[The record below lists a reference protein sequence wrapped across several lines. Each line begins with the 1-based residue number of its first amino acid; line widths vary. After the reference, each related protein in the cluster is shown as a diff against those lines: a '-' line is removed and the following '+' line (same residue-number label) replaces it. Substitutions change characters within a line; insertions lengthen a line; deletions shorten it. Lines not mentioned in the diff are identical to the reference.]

1 MKQRGLWLVLAGALV
16 ASGSAFAD
24 DNGGGD
30 WMVRVRAVRV
40 NLKDGT
46 VGTPSLSGLGINS
59 INVGAQDKT
68 IPEVDISYFFT
79 QNISAE
85 LILTYPQ
92 KHDVTVDGVTIGS
105 LKELPPTLL
114 AQYHFI
120 PGGSVD
126 PYIGAGINYT
136 RFSNVSLNTA
146 ALGLGNN
153 VVNASKSSF
162 GPALQI
168 GADIPITGNMSFN
181 IDVKKIWMKTDVDI
195 PAAAVH
201 GTVDLNPWLFG
212 VGLGWKF

>member
-16 ASGSAFAD
+16 ASGNAFAD
-24 DNGGGD
+24 DSGGD
-30 WMVRVRAVRV
+30 WMVRVRAVHV
-40 NLKDGT
+40 NLNDGN
-46 VGTPSLSGLGINS
+46 VATPTLAGAGINS
-59 INVGAQDKT
+59 INVGVQDKT

-92 KHDVTVDGVTIGS
+92 KHDVTVDGITIGS

-114 AQYHFI
+114 AQYHFM
-120 PGGSVD
+120 PNAAVN
-126 PYIGAGINYT
+126 PYVGVGLNYT
-136 RFSNVSLNTA
+136 RFSSVNLSTQALN
-146 ALGLGNN
+146 LGNLP
-153 VVNASKSSF
+153 VTTSSNSI

-181 IDVKKIWMKTDVDI
+181 IDVKKIWMKTDVNVD
-195 PAAAVH
+195 AANVH
-201 GTVDLNPWLFG
+201 GAVDLNPLLIG